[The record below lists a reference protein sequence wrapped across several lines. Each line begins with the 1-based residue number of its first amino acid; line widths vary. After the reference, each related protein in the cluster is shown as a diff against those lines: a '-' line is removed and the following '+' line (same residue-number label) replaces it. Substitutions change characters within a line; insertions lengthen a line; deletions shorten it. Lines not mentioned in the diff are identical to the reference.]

1 MAVHTSI
8 ALCTLSI
15 AASLVNYKIGLV
27 GIYTGY
33 KIGNKMARILSLQ
46 IVTMIIILNYLR
58 LLTHRFDY
66 VSVEFGI
73 ILFSL
78 SFIITSIFIITKTAK
93 TLNQIEFKK
102 IQAEISLLTVNSFLN
117 ATPDPMVIVDEN
129 GLIQTVND
137 KLESE
142 IGYSKEE
149 LINQPIKIILPEINF
164 TKDDISSKTNTIYNN
179 VNFAL
184 KKDKAEIPVE
194 VSLNKVTINNKQWTS
209 ASIRNISEQYKI
221 SERLKL
227 ATNNSSIGIW
237 DYDVIHNILGLGRY
251 NDAIVWYRKRKL

>member
-1 MAVHTSI
+1 MPTFYKLAFLTSIAVHTSI

-46 IVTMIIILNYLR
+46 IVTMIIILTYLR

-78 SFIITSIFIITKTAK
+78 SYIITSIFIITKTAK

-117 ATPDPMVIVDEN
+117 ATP
-129 GLIQTVND
+129 
-137 KLESE
+137 
-142 IGYSKEE
+142 
-149 LINQPIKIILPEINF
+149 
-164 TKDDISSKTNTIYNN
+164 
-179 VNFAL
+179 AL
-184 KKDKAEIPVE
+184 
-194 VSLNKVTINNKQWTS
+194 W
-209 ASIRNISEQYKI
+209 
-221 SERLKL
+221 
-227 ATNNSSIGIW
+227 
-237 DYDVIHNILGLGRY
+237 
-251 NDAIVWYRKRKL
+251 